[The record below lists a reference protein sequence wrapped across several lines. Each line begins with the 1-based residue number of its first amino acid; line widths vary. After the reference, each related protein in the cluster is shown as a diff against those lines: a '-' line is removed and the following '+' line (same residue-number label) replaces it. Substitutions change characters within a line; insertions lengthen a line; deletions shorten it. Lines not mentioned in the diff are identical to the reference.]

1 VILMSAS
8 GTSWTTAPGTGPL
21 TVPGTSLAAAA
32 AGPAGYVVVGAA
44 QVSDRPAPAAWFSA
58 DLNTWAPAALT
69 GAVGGGQVLAVTTAR
84 SGFVAAGA
92 AGGAPAVWTSPGG
105 SAWQLRALPRP
116 AGAASAVLT
125 KVTAI
130 GDKVVAIGSE
140 YRGAAAGSPVPFAA
154 VSADGGRTWRETVL
168 PAPLGPAEV
177 TALTAAGRGFV
188 AVGHPGLPGQPGLLT
203 WWSANGATWH
213 YAGPAGG
220 GVPGPFVTQ
229 LNAVTAE
236 NGTLT
241 GAGFAASGSAEHPV
255 LWHARYR

>member
-1 VILMSAS
+1 M
-8 GTSWTTAPGTGPL
+8 
-21 TVPGTSLAAAA
+21 
-32 AGPAGYVVVGAA
+32 
-44 QVSDRPAPAAWFSA
+44 
-58 DLNTWAPAALT
+58 
-69 GAVGGGQVLAVTTAR
+69 LAVTTAR

-92 AGGAPAVWTSPGG
+92 VGGSPVVWTSTGG
-105 SAWQLRALPRP
+105 SDWRRDTLPRP
-116 AGAASAVLT
+116 AGAASASLT
-125 KVTAI
+125 TVTAI

-154 VSADGGRTWRETVL
+154 VSADGGRTWRESVL
-168 PAPLGPAEV
+168 PAPPGPAVV

-203 WWSANGATWH
+203 WWSANGVTWH
-213 YAGPAGG
+213 FAGPAGG
-220 GVPGPFVTQ
+220 GAPGPFVTQ
-229 LNAVTAE
+229 LNAVIAG